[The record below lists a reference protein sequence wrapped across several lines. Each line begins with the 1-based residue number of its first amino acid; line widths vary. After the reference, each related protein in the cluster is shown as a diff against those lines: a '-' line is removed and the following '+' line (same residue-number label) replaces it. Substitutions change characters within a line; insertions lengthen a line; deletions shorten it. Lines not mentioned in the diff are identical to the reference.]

1 MLKSDPLKYRDLK
14 DLELVTRKTQLPKKK
29 NLSLVAYHQPK
40 LPEISAT

>member
-29 NLSLVAYHQPK
+29 KSLPGC
-40 LPEISAT
+40 ISSTKAT